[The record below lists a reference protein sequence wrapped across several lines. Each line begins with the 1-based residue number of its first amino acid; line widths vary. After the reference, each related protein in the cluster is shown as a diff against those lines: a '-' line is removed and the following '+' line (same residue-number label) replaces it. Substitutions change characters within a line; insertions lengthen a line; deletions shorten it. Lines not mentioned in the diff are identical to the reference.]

1 MINLNSDTILM
12 GTSELRTE
20 VPKLAKELKL
30 KTVIITNRGK
40 PIAVLEDF
48 AKYQDKKEMIDSL
61 EDLVLGKIAE
71 SRLKK
76 SGKKDYITREKVFK
90 MLGIKK

>member
-1 MINLNSDTILM
+1 MININSDTILM
-12 GTSELRTE
+12 GTTELRTE
-20 VPKLAKELKL
+20 VPKLARELKV

-48 AKYQDKKEMIDSL
+48 ARYQDKKALIDNM

-71 SRLKK
+71 ARSKK
-76 SGKKDYITREKVFK
+76 SGKSDYIAQEKVFK